1 MHAAAILETNGQLFP
16 LLLPIA
22 SRCACRLLQPAPGE
36 KLRCAM
42 LIVSPDWQGEA
53 PEIYCRILLTPPEK
67 AAQLSRVRAEW
78 IVSFGPSSRAS
89 ISFSS
94 RTPESLTLS
103 VHREVPTLSGKVLVT
118 VRRRDRDEMLPI
130 VKGLAEMGFELIS
143 TEGTGNFL
151 DEHGI
156 KHGNVC
162 KLNVYDN
169 TIKCFT

>member
-16 LLLPIA
+16 LLFPIA
-22 SRCACRLLQPAPGE
+22 SRCACRLLRPAPGE

-103 VHREVPTLSGKVLVT
+103 VHREVPTLSGKVL
-118 VRRRDRDEMLPI
+118 EMQEIPI
-130 VKGLAEMGFELIS
+130 RCPPGETEDILAFCAASLLMGAQL
-143 TEGTGNFL
+143 
-151 DEHGI
+151 
-156 KHGNVC
+156 
-162 KLNVYDN
+162 
-169 TIKCFT
+169 